1 MAVNPSSGR
10 GSFPSLPPSVFGPL
24 VFVAFLANL
33 DAMRLLGRLVYDTAV
48 PGAVEGLQHRTSMP
62 CKRGG
67 MRLPFKISCITAEF
81 AEEKIPNFDDVILVN
96 PGVEWMGESGP

>member
-10 GSFPSLPPSVFGPL
+10 GSSLCPFLPLSVFGPL

-48 PGAVEGLQHRTSMP
+48 PGAVEGLQYRTSMLFN
-62 CKRGG
+62 RDGR
-67 MRLPFKISCITAEF
+67 RLP
-81 AEEKIPNFDDVILVN
+81 
-96 PGVEWMGESGP
+96 

>member
-10 GSFPSLPPSVFGPL
+10 GSSPLSPSLPPSVFGPL

-48 PGAVEGLQHRTSMP
+48 PGAVEGLQHRTSML
-62 CKRGG
+62 CKRGDAFT
-67 MRLPFKISCITAEF
+67 LQH
-81 AEEKIPNFDDVILVN
+81 ILHHCRICWGKN
-96 PGVEWMGESGP
+96 PQF